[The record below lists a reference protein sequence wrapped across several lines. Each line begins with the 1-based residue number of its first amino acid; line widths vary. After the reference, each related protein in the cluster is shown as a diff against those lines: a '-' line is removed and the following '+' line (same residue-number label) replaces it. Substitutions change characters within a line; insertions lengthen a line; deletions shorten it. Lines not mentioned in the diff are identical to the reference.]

1 MLILLGHQ
9 NPVLGYPFKRTL
21 HREEES
27 PRYHIKGHQRAETGN
42 ETQNKVQILAQ
53 SWNRITNHLQSRTV
67 THNEEGK
74 LVITLKDQ
82 KTQVEVIHY
91 L

>member
-27 PRYHIKGHQRAETGN
+27 PRYHIKGNQRAETG
-42 ETQNKVQILAQ
+42 K
-53 SWNRITNHLQSRTV
+53 
-67 THNEEGK
+67 
-74 LVITLKDQ
+74 
-82 KTQVEVIHY
+82 
-91 L
+91 